1 VTYGE
6 DVQHAYMRMET
17 VEHFAKIALVTRQ
30 LGSQRLLDGPQ
41 LAKLVEAR
49 RRYAGT
55 TSRAT
60 MPLQPAG
67 D

>member
-1 VTYGE
+1 
-6 DVQHAYMRMET
+6 MRMET

-60 MPLQPAG
+60 MPFQPTG